1 MNTWQILSKNR
12 LVYHIAYWGVL
23 YVFYILIFSLDP
35 ENEKTFTE
43 NSGTIL
49 LSFLP
54 VLPVIYFNLL
64 YLMPVYFFRKKY
76 LEYGLWLGLSV
87 LASIPV
93 LFFVWHYVA
102 ENPDEFKADFQSNR
116 PMYFLI
122 AIFNIGINV
131 AFTMGLKLAK
141 RYFSQQQRNKD
152 LENRTLQSELKFL
165 RGQVN
170 PHFLFNTLNNLYSLS
185 LKKDDKAPETV
196 LKLSEMM
203 RYMLYECNEKQV
215 PLEKE
220 IHCIQ
225 NYLDLEK
232 IRQGDRCEINFN
244 LDGNV
249 NGHQIAPLLF
259 IPFIENSFKHGVNNQ
274 IGSGYVNINL
284 LIEGEELKLHVENG
298 KPTEALQNSESGGI
312 GLENVRRRLNLIYP
326 KRHKLQ
332 IQDKEDAFIVDLK
345 LKLS

>member
-1 MNTWQILSKNR
+1 
-12 LVYHIAYWGVL
+12 
-23 YVFYILIFSLDP
+23 LIFSLDP
-35 ENEKTFTE
+35 ENDKSFTA

-54 VLPVIYFNLL
+54 VFPVIYFNLL
-64 YLMPVYFFRKKY
+64 YLMPNYFFPKRY
-76 LEYGLWLGLSV
+76 LAYALWLILSV

-93 LFFVWHYVA
+93 LFFVWHLVA
-102 ENPDEFKADFQSNR
+102 DNPQEFKTDFQENR

-141 RYFSQQQRNKD
+141 RYFGQQQRNKD

-165 RGQVN
+165 RAQVN
-170 PHFLFNTLNNLYSLS
+170 PHFLFNTLNNLYSLT
-185 LKKDDKAPETV
+185 LKKDEKAPETV

-220 IHCIQ
+220 INCIQ
-225 NYLDLEK
+225 NYLDLEQ
-232 IRQGDRCEINFN
+232 IRQGHRCDISFD
-244 LDGNV
+244 LKGNV
-249 NGHQIAPLLF
+249 NGQQIAPLLF

-274 IGSGYVNINL
+274 IGSGYVHIDL
-284 LIEGEELKLHVENG
+284 KVDGEELDLHVENG
-298 KPTEALQNSESGGI
+298 KPAETIKNTESGGI

-332 IQDKEDAFIVDLK
+332 IQDREDAYVVDLK